1 MAVPSRHIRRVET
14 HEAAGFDDHILE
26 DFIDRMTDMNAAIG
40 VGRAIMEDELFPS
53 LALLAQIAV
62 YVQILPALEHVRLAL
77 GQVTA
82 HGKGSFRQIQG
93 VLVVAH
99 GKGA

>member
-1 MAVPSRHIRRVET
+1 MAAPARHIRRVVT

-40 VGRAIMEDELFPS
+40 VRRAIMEDELVPP
-53 LALLAQIAV
+53 LTLLAQVAV
-62 YVQILPALEHVRLAL
+62 YVQVLPALEHVRLAL

-82 HGKGSFRQIQG
+82 HGKGGFRQIQS

-99 GKGA
+99 GNGA